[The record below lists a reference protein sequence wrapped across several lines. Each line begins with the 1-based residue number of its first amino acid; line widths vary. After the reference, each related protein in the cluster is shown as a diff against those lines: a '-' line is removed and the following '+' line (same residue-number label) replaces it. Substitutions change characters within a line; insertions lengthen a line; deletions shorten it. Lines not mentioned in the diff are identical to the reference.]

1 LVKLGHVS
9 IFLQDYPDAEPWAY
23 LEKLICN
30 WRIAEDKVRA
40 NCGLPAATPY
50 ARCQLFRGQ
59 EPTPEWLAEEAG
71 QIFTVEVTENPL
83 FNATSPSPIGSI
95 AAPNLLDTHAPS
107 STFGS
112 ASGTSA
118 PVSPPV
124 VLPSSQAPS
133 TLAPVSPIPAVFI
146 TPSPVVAAVVSTVPQ
161 PVQCDAWDINFDRMC
176 QSDDPCC
183 GDVRSDTAYCL
194 GIYDQLGSAAEA
206 VCHNCCESPQSLGP
220 AAPVLD
226 DLPLQIQCSSL
237 DNIAH
242 RMCKTDSCC
251 SDPRSESEY
260 CRSQYHAFNDN
271 ELAQICHYCC
281 SSPQIIGP
289 ASNGRNLRSGA
300 SHEKKEESR
309 VLEGAKEFNVY
320 GKKFLL
326 SKENFVPIEED
337 EQTYFDRQYSEHQ
350 RRNQQTVHD
359 VDYEDLDWAPYEW
372 LFRVETEYYFRYE
385 GTMVQPPCWEVIHWR
400 PLKDPIRVHKR
411 QIDELNRLM
420 AWRLN
425 PDTCARDTAGI
436 VSADSSRIEAH
447 REIQYMHDQHRFV
460 FCECKDWPSKF
471 KGDREWCHR
480 WNEDTSYTRF
490 YEHPY
495 SFDKNAGWL
504 P

>member
-1 LVKLGHVS
+1 V
-9 IFLQDYPDAEPWAY
+9 EPWAY

-30 WRIAEDKVRA
+30 WRIVEDKVREK
-40 NCGLPAATPY
+40 CGLPAATPY
-50 ARCQLFRGQ
+50 GRCQLFRGQ

-71 QIFTVEVTENPL
+71 QIFTIEATENPL
-83 FNATSPSPIGSI
+83 FNATSP
-95 AAPNLLDTHAPS
+95 APVSSATVPTFLDTHAPS
-107 STFGS
+107 PPVSPPPVGG
-112 ASGTSA
+112 ASGT
-118 PVSPPV
+118 PVPVTPPV
-124 VLPSSQAPS
+124 VLPSTQAP
-133 TLAPVSPIPAVFI
+133 VIPIPVVFI
-146 TPSPVVAAVVSTVPQ
+146 TPSPVTAAPVSAVTG

-176 QSDDPCC
+176 LSDDPCC
-183 GDVRSDTAYCL
+183 GDVRSDTAYCW
-194 GIYDQLGSAAEA
+194 GIYDLLGSAVEA
-206 VCHNCCESPQSLGP
+206 VCNDCCETPQAIGP

-226 DLPLQIQCSSL
+226 DLPLQLQCSAL
-237 DNIAH
+237 DNIPH

-251 SDPRSESEY
+251 SDPRSESGY

-281 SSPQIIGP
+281 STPQIIGP
-289 ASNGRNLRSGA
+289 AFSNRNLRSGVSA
-300 SHEKKEESR
+300 TTNDKVETR

-326 SKENFVPIEED
+326 GKENFEPIEED
-337 EQTYFDRQYSEHQ
+337 EQTYFDRQYAEHQ
-350 RRNQQTVHD
+350 RRNQQAVHAEN
-359 VDYEDLDWAPYEW
+359 YEDLDWAPYDW

-385 GTMVQPPCWEVIHWR
+385 GTMVQPPCWEVVHWR

-420 AWRLN
+420 AWRNN

-436 VSADSSRIEAH
+436 VSADSSRITAH
-447 REIQYMHDQHRFV
+447 REIQYMHEQHRFV

-480 WNEDTSYTRF
+480 HEEDTSYTRF